1 MDLSHCRL
9 MLAMN
14 RPSWDC
20 DVKGGTQK
28 TCVLAAFVLAG
39 LTSTIGSADPL
50 HPFGN
55 EGAWRHE
62 YSGWQFARQ
71 VGGFS
76 RVLAPYTIDGNNDAG
91 VRYENASGFTA
102 VVEIYLADS
111 AAPDAKLAGAKASAA
126 RKAGESAQL
135 QSEQPFAIEGHENLS
150 GTKPVFRGGNA
161 ETQLYFFEAD
171 RWTVKV
177 VGTGSGN
184 VFDAFVQALPWN
196 TLGDPTALH

>member
-1 MDLSHCRL
+1 M
-9 MLAMN
+9 
-14 RPSWDC
+14 
-20 DVKGGTQK
+20 KGWIK
-28 TCVLAAFVLAG
+28 NTCVLAASLLVG
-39 LTSTIGSADPL
+39 LTSSISIADPL

-62 YSGWQFARQ
+62 YSGWQFTKQ

-111 AAPDAKLAGAKASAA
+111 AATDAKLDGAKATAA
-126 RKAGESAQL
+126 RKAGESAHVR
-135 QSEQPFAIEGHENLS
+135 SEQPFQIKNHNALR
-150 GTKPVFRGGNA
+150 GTRIAYATDEKSHAVQTN
-161 ETQLYFFEAD
+161 LYFFAAD

-177 VGTGSGN
+177 LGTGSGTDAID
-184 VFDAFVQALPWN
+184 VLDAFVQALPWD